1 MRNLLIFM
9 FLVGVFVLGS
19 RSCNGFHWGFG
30 GVKGAGPVQTEQRN
44 VSEAIHGIHL
54 DISADVEL
62 VVGGGGTM
70 EISAQQNLLPLIKT
84 TEESGIL
91 RIYSDDNYNSSEPI
105 KLRIPLAA
113 LDEISVGGS
122 GTVNVA
128 PFSSD
133 KLQISIGGSGEV
145 QCTQATLNRLKSSIS
160 GSGTLVLSGKC
171 NDWSADISGS
181 GEIKAKSFTTNTLD
195 ASISGSGAITADV
208 TTDLKAN
215 VSGSGDVY
223 YSGSP
228 TVNSSV
234 SGSGKVEK
242 LAAQ

>member
-30 GVKGAGPVQTEQRN
+30 GVKGTGPVQTEQRN
-44 VSEAIHGIHL
+44 ISEAIHGIHL
-54 DISADVEL
+54 DLSAEVEL

-70 EISAQQNLLPLIKT
+70 EVSAQQNLLPLIKT
-84 TEESGIL
+84 SEESGIL

-105 KLRIPLAA
+105 KIKIPLAS
-113 LDEISVGGS
+113 LDEIAVGGS
-122 GTVNVA
+122 GLVKVGAFTA
-128 PFSSD
+128 D

-145 QCTQATLNRLKSSIS
+145 QCVQATISQLQSSIS
-160 GSGTLVLSGKC
+160 GSGTLELNGKC
-171 NDWSADISGS
+171 TDWKADISGS
-181 GEIKAKSFTTNTLD
+181 GEIKAKAFTTNTLD
-195 ASISGSGAITADV
+195 ASISGSGTITADV
-208 TTDLKAN
+208 ITDLKAN

-242 LAAQ
+242 LKVQ